1 MGGTVIMIFKRSN
14 LSVAERIML
23 ERLNA
28 ENENL
33 KKEAEKLQA
42 NLDYISM
49 MSDIEL
55 EDIEDE
61 C

>member
-1 MGGTVIMIFKRSN
+1 MIFKRSN